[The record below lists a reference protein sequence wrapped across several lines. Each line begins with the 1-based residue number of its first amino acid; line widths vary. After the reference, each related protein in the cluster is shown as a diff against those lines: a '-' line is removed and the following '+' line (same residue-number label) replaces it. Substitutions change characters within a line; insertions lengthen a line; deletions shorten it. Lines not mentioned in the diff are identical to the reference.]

1 MRLFPLNHSKKCCPD
16 MLRFIFPVIAI
27 LFCVDLAAQPMHYIT
42 DKLYAPVRS
51 EQGEKGKIIHNGLE
65 SGTSIEVL
73 EKDEKSGYARIR
85 TGDNIEGWIRLQY
98 LSEIP
103 AASIQLEQ
111 ANAKIAELQAEK
123 TPLEEEL
130 TATKQICSS
139 QIDAHERNI
148 ELVKQNQ
155 LLISEK
161 EVLQT
166 DNQRLKDRNSQTWFI
181 YGGLMVA
188 LSSILVALLPRI
200 SKKRRN
206 DGWR

>member
-1 MRLFPLNHSKKCCPD
+1 
-16 MLRFIFPVIAI
+16 MLRFTLPLFVLIFCADI
-27 LFCVDLAAQPMHYIT
+27 AAQPTQYIT
-42 DKLYAPVRS
+42 DKLYAPVRT
-51 EQGEKGKIIHNGLE
+51 EQGEKGKTVHNGLE
-65 SGTSIEVL
+65 SGTAVEVI

-85 TGDNIEGWIRLQY
+85 TGNNLEGWVRLQY
-98 LSEIP
+98 LSEAP
-103 AASIQLEQ
+103 VASIQLEQ

-123 TPLEEEL
+123 LQLEEQL
-130 TATKQICSS
+130 TSTKQICSS

-166 DNQRLKDRNSQTWFI
+166 DNERLKDRNSQTWFI
-181 YGGLMVA
+181 YGGLMVV
-188 LSSILVALLPRI
+188 LSSILAALLPRI
-200 SKKRRN
+200 GKKRRN